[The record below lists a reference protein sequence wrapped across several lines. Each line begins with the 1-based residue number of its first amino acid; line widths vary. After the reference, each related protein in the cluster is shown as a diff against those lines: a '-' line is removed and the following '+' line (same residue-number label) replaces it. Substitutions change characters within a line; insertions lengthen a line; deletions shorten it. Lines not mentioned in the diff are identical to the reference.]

1 MLITT
6 SETSPELVE
15 FVTQMLVD
23 GCPKLSGRF
32 KTFETVPSDREA
44 IVKMLAETGVPL
56 HEGTRQWL
64 QKSNDMS
71 NEIKI
76 GE

>member
-1 MLITT
+1 ML
-6 SETSPELVE
+6 
-15 FVTQMLVD
+15 MD

-44 IVKMLAETGVPL
+44 IVKILGETGVPL

-64 QKSNDMS
+64 QKNDDIS
-71 NEIKI
+71 KEVKI